1 MAPVPVLD
9 IWQRFQRANGPMLEE
24 DALKEV
30 GLVLATKGATP
41 DDVAAS
47 LTEAIERMV
56 ATVQEPGPLGAT
68 NATLLL
74 LQLVMHTFHGLKV
87 AKRFECLDAA
97 STSLVPALLELLLV
111 LAPADG
117 ALFAD
122 TRLVIE
128 TVSFLSTI
136 LVGYQHAS
144 TLYTA
149 HHASLLGLVETFG
162 SHPSIVGT
170 AVGATTSQLLVQTA
184 LCLVHVHRGCPT
196 LNAALLKALLSHME
210 NVPTPRAT
218 DIDATLRECS
228 WLLTSDPGYLPS
240 VEGLWTMDEYGDVG
254 GRSRNA
260 SSLVLSTAA
269 SCHAVPFTAALYDN
283 GKKTIEL
290 SGAAVAPLALLQ
302 APSTAPG
309 PWSLEGQWRQLLA
322 DDAPNAMQPIA
333 VAVEWACSACTVV
346 NAASALKCTTCGT
359 AAPPPLPS
367 SLQSATNGSNPAPV
381 TASLHESFMA
391 LQWSRGE
398 QKGVWLARKQALTPS
413 LQLPP
418 ASAVSPTAYT
428 LHGDVAQCLAV
439 EKPMSVNS
447 HGSTTIELHVRIE
460 ATASRQVVLA
470 NGEFTLALEPTQTLV
485 WTYGQHVLS
494 TPLSSSGSRY
504 HHIALVHDEH
514 ELIFVLDGA
523 VAARTPRVKAHED
536 GVAAKI
542 LVLGAEPTELSTIST
557 PSSTQL
563 PASVYALAHPMHG
576 SIVELRVW
584 AVALDLGTLQA
595 RATAALPQTTPHL
608 LLYLPLVGSSEHLVM
623 DHGPYGSHAS
633 QYMHGR
639 WPVAPSLA
647 ALPVAA
653 HRWGVLESFFLY
665 GAVRHCDSWTLES
678 GSAIWHSDALGLPHA
693 DGISFQ
699 TTVATAFPTG
709 TKASMAIALANVSYW
724 QQTSLIDEVS
734 ALDAPTSSP
743 PALLVHLTQ
752 HANDAGVAIGL
763 YVLKAGAIHCLSF
776 ATSLLPTIHAAQVT
790 YDAARGTFS
799 VALND
804 RVVSMVSV
812 DVALALGLSATSS
825 LRAGLVVPH
834 TSDIEDAVSI
844 GIGAWHLALSP
855 SSTMT
860 TSALRAVYGL
870 VGLQDDVHM
879 TDAHASATV
888 SCSKYHT
895 DGSAITQE
903 LFGCQS
909 CNTNLVFCKTCAAWC
924 HEGHELVWKGKTAGA
939 CGCRSRGAAACHC
952 PEPVSLPTDRPV
964 LGEPTYGLWCC
975 PQCTVINAVDKAV
988 CSVCGCVSPIA
999 SPTPLQDLLSPL
1011 LETPSMAAEWSCDA
1025 CTMLNSASAT
1035 KCAVC
1040 DTAKPGGSSG
1050 NSSTALLA
1058 LASAASETIQ
1068 TPLASGPW
1076 SCGACTMGNE
1086 ASHTIC
1092 HICGTPRPI
1101 DAVPVAT
1108 PATAPPSPISVA
1120 TAPPPVPVSTARL
1133 DTLLSLQAQ
1142 KMIRVPLDLAP
1153 FATGATTWET
1163 TAGLLVLEYAP
1174 HDAYIGDLVTGSYVD
1189 GDGSLVGLLQPPSSA
1204 TGPLELRG
1212 LYKPSL
1218 TSVPNSFLFQISP
1231 QSRLD
1236 GLWFRG
1242 DGAGQWRCTFTASTQ
1257 RLRGLNG
1264 APFYSGLVN
1273 MAQNLT
1279 NVCYQNSFLQAL
1291 FMTRACRDA
1300 LLSAPTSPNAVVST
1314 LQSLFGRLLQSQAP
1328 AIATHALQRCLPPTF
1343 QAGRQQDTSD
1353 FANFIMEALSDD
1365 VSRIFGGSQASI
1377 RRCKACDHT
1386 AVTHEYFWELL
1397 LNMIELRYTPITD
1410 LSGVTGTGLTIPCPL
1425 GFDRLN
1431 FDLNKDRTNAPY
1443 VYLCVKRDVQ
1453 ATPITDIMI
1462 KVADVTEPKPH
1473 VPGYTRL
1480 EIDLNLGGSSGIINL
1495 LSSPIQKG
1503 ASSLEGP
1510 RHVTNNSG
1518 GGGKKQVYLFYSRD
1532 PTGSPITDLNVVYGT
1547 DTVPDGFRAIRVDL
1561 NQGDGTPVYLCYRSD
1576 MPITDLKLV
1585 TEGRPGY
1592 KLLDNSLHLASTDH
1606 QYIAHTDG
1614 GHGACVTGLQ
1624 LVPAADVDTRKS
1636 EKWEDLGLRPAPA
1649 NGAKLMLQRG
1659 HGNPLYAIEVFR
1671 APRMV
1676 PKFSEYEVIS
1686 LHAPAPGPLTI
1697 ERLHG
1702 LWKAGDDCER
1712 SKRALQL
1719 HHVALS
1725 QNQSFCVRGSFG
1737 TKGVVQGV
1745 LQWLAPSGTYVLHG
1759 HWTDATT
1766 KHPQVAH
1773 LLFRGD
1779 ALEGTIGDA
1788 KTNKNVV
1795 LRGTHVSSTMTSQH
1809 PVTDLLLVRKSS
1821 ATPLPPGV
1829 ALVPTPIHGDL
1840 HLAVRRDPNAPA
1852 IKDVCVVYG
1861 DIDPIPD
1868 DYVCLHTTL
1877 HGTSG
1882 NLNDGAHA
1890 VPLFICFKRD
1900 ANAATLG
1907 LMDVGI
1913 VSGSDVPEGYTKIGH
1928 TPLGMEANL
1937 QPGKPL
1943 FLIYKRGASAT
1954 PRVVEHPLNGQF
1966 DTSLWGPLQLTVVEA
1981 LPLAYDVVG
1990 KFGFTLHGNAAANGA
2005 MRGILYPTTADA
2017 TSFHLV
2023 GYWETTFGTHNSL
2036 SSATYSPLTPLH
2048 ASTQPM
2054 ELRFSL
2060 DGSIPVASGF
2070 WALGNSD
2077 GGKWAL
2083 VHDCYVHIGF
2093 KKDYGS
2099 EWANG
2104 ALQTSDRVSSHALP
2118 SLLRRFVSPRTLGGD
2133 FTCGQ
2138 CHARAESR
2146 VHSTIVSPPSH
2157 LILTLKRMHYDW
2169 KLQKTCKSLH
2179 DVSFPPCLALPPL
2192 EAADAVVLGASED
2205 DLPRGYGLYA
2215 VLVHSGVSANSGH
2228 YYSYCRDSSSGHLDL
2243 NDDDAAPWIK
2253 FNDTTLAVS
2262 SWAEM
2267 NQAMTTS
2274 VSDSVYLLF
2283 YKRLDAHQSLG
2294 NNLENEEEEAKS
2306 EDEEAMLL
2314 AKAMALSMSSTQ
2326 AALESLDHVVAFS
2339 PATQGLI
2346 QEIEAENTARM
2357 LAAQTSEVAM
2367 DDLHTVVRAMSS
2379 VPEPYKAALEA
2390 ALI

>member
-1 MAPVPVLD
+1 MAPLPVLD

-30 GLVLATKGATP
+30 GLVLATKVATP

-47 LTEAIERMV
+47 LAEAIERMV
-56 ATVQEPGPLGAT
+56 AVVQEPGPLGAT

-97 STSLVPALLELLLV
+97 STSLAPALLRLLHL

-149 HHASLLGLVETFG
+149 HHASLLGLIETFG

-184 LCLVHVHRGCPT
+184 LCLVNVHRGCPER
-196 LNAALLKALLSHME
+196 NANLLKALLSHME
-210 NVPTPRAT
+210 SVPKPRAA
-218 DIDATLRECS
+218 DIETTLRECS
-228 WLLTSDPGYLPS
+228 WLLALTPGHLPS
-240 VEGLWTMDEYGDVG
+240 IEGLWTMDEYGEVG

-260 SSLVLSTAA
+260 SSLVLSTIA
-269 SCHAVPFTAALYDN
+269 SCHAVPFTAAFYAN

-302 APSTAPG
+302 APPTAPG

-346 NAASALKCTTCGT
+346 NAAAAPKCTTCGT
-359 AAPPPLPS
+359 VAPPPLPS
-367 SLQSATNGSNPAPV
+367 SLQPATNGSNPAPV
-381 TASLHESFMA
+381 TALLHDDAFMA

-398 QKGVWLARKQALTPS
+398 QKGAWLARKQVLTPS

-418 ASAVSPTAYT
+418 ASIVSPTAYT
-428 LHGDVAQCLAV
+428 LHGDVAHCLVV
-439 EKPMSVNS
+439 EKPVSVNS
-447 HGSTTIELHVRIE
+447 HCSTTIELHVRVE
-460 ATASRQVVLA
+460 ATAERQVFLA
-470 NGEFTLALEPTQTLV
+470 NGEFSLACGPHETLV

-494 TPLSSSGSRY
+494 ASLASSSGDY
-504 HHIALVHDEH
+504 HHIALVHDEL
-514 ELIFVLDGA
+514 ELILVLNGA

-542 LVLGAEPTELSTIST
+542 LVLGAEPTELTT
-557 PSSTQL
+557 MSSPTQL
-563 PASVYALAHPMHG
+563 PASVYGLAHPMHG

-584 AVALDLGTLQA
+584 SIALDLGMLQS
-595 RATAALPQTTPHL
+595 RATAALPADTPHL

-623 DHGPYGSHAS
+623 DHGPYGNHAS
-633 QYMHGR
+633 QYMQHGG

-647 ALPVAA
+647 ALPVSA
-653 HRWGVLESFFLY
+653 HRWGVLDGFFLY
-665 GAVRHCDSWTLES
+665 GAVRPGATWMLES
-678 GSAIWHSDALGLPHA
+678 GSAIWHRDALGLPHTDA
-693 DGISFQ
+693 ISFQ
-699 TTVATAFPTG
+699 TTVATSFPAG
-709 TKASMAIALANVSYW
+709 TKASMTIALANVSYW

-734 ALDAPTSSP
+734 ALHAPTSSP
-743 PALLVHLTQ
+743 PALFVHLTQ

-763 YVLKAGAIHCLSF
+763 YVLKAGGVHCLSL
-776 ATSLLPTIHAAQVT
+776 ATSLLPAIHAAQVS
-790 YDAARGTFS
+790 YDATRGTLS

-812 DVALALGLSATSS
+812 DVALALDLSPTSSS
-825 LRAGLVVPH
+825 LRAGLIVPN
-834 TSDIEDAVSI
+834 TSDIEDSVSI
-844 GIGAWHLALSP
+844 GIGAWHLAVSP
-855 SSTMT
+855 ASATT

-870 VGLQDDVHM
+870 VGPHVE
-879 TDAHASATV
+879 DAHASATV

-924 HEGHELVWKGKTAGA
+924 HEGHELVWKGKAAGA

-952 PEPVSLPTDRPV
+952 PEPVPLPADRPA
-964 LGEPTYGLWCC
+964 LGEPTYSLWCC

-988 CSVCGCVSPIA
+988 CSVCGCVSPVA
-999 SPTPLQDLLSPL
+999 APTPLQDLLSPL

-1035 KCAVC
+1035 KCTVC
-1040 DTAKPGGSSG
+1040 DTAKPGGSSSS
-1050 NSSTALLA
+1050 SSTALLA
-1058 LASAASETIQ
+1058 LASAASETMQ
-1068 TPLASGPW
+1068 QPSVSSGPW

-1101 DAVPVAT
+1101 DVVAVAT
-1108 PATAPPSPISVA
+1108 PATAPTSPISVA
-1120 TAPPPVPVSTARL
+1120 AAPPPAPVSTARL

-1142 KMIRVPLDLAP
+1142 KMARVPFDLAP
-1153 FATGATTWET
+1153 FATGPTTWET

-1174 HDAYIGDLVTGSYVD
+1174 HNAYIGDLVTGSYVD

-1212 LYKPSL
+1212 QYKPSS
-1218 TSVPNSFLFQISP
+1218 TSVPNSFLFQMSP

-1242 DGAGQWRCTFTASTQ
+1242 DGAGSWRCTFTSSTHC
-1257 RLRGLNG
+1257 LRGLNG

-1273 MAQNLT
+1273 MSQNLT

-1300 LLSAPTSPNAVVST
+1300 LLSSPTSTNPNAVVST
-1314 LQSLFGRLLQSQAP
+1314 LQTLFGRLLQSQAP

-1410 LSGVTGTGLTIPCPL
+1410 ITGVTGTGLTIPCPL

-1431 FDLNKDRTNAPY
+1431 CDLNKDRTNAPY

-1473 VPGYTRL
+1473 VPGYTRMD
-1480 EIDLNLGGSSGIINL
+1480 IDLNVGGSAIINL
-1495 LSSPIQKG
+1495 LSSPIKKG
-1503 ASSLEGP
+1503 
-1510 RHVTNNSG
+1510 SG

-1532 PTGSPITDLNVVYGT
+1532 PTGSPITDLDVVYGT

-1592 KLLDNSLHLASTDH
+1592 KLLDHSLHLASTDH

-1624 LVPAADVDTRKS
+1624 LVPAADVESRKS

-1676 PKFSEYEVIS
+1676 PKFSDYEVIS
-1686 LHAPAPGPLTI
+1686 LHAPSPGPLTI

-1719 HHVALS
+1719 HHIAPSLHP
-1725 QNQSFCVRGSFG
+1725 SFRVRGSFG
-1737 TKGVVQGV
+1737 TKGAIHGV
-1745 LQWLAPSGTYVLHG
+1745 LQWLAASGTYVLHG

-1788 KTNKNVV
+1788 KSNKNVV

-1809 PVTDLLLVRKSS
+1809 PVTDLLLVRKS
-1821 ATPLPPGV
+1821 TPLPPGV
-1829 ALVPTPIHGDL
+1829 SLVATPIHADL
-1840 HLAVRRDPNAPA
+1840 YLAVRRDPNAPA

-1861 DIDPIPD
+1861 DVDPIPD
-1868 DYVCLHTTL
+1868 DYVCLHTTV

-1882 NLNDGAHA
+1882 NLNDGAQA

-1900 ANAATLG
+1900 ANPATLG
-1907 LMDVGI
+1907 LADVSI
-1913 VSGSDVPEGYTKIGH
+1913 LSGSDVPERYTKIGH

-1943 FLIYKRGASAT
+1943 FLAYKRGSET
-1954 PRVVEHPLNGQF
+1954 TSSSFVEHPLNGQF
-1966 DTSLWGPLQLTVVEA
+1966 DTSLWGPLQLVVAET
-1981 LPLAYDVVG
+1981 LPVVYDAVG
-1990 KFGFTLHGNAAANGA
+1990 KFGFTLHGNAAGNGA
-2005 MRGILYPTTADA
+2005 VRGVLYPTTADA

-2023 GYWETTFGTHNSL
+2023 GYWETTFGSHNSL
-2036 SSATYSPLTPLH
+2036 SAATYSPLSPLH

-2060 DGSIPVASGF
+2060 DGSIPTASGF
-2070 WALGNSD
+2070 WAQGNSD

-2083 VHDCYVHIGF
+2083 VADCYVHIGF

-2099 EWANG
+2099 EWAHG

-2118 SLLRRFVSPRTLGGD
+2118 SLLRRLVSPRTLGGD
-2133 FTCGQ
+2133 FTCGH

-2179 DVSFPPCLALPPL
+2179 DVSFPSRLTLPPL
-2192 EAADAVVLGASED
+2192 DAADAAVLGASED

-2215 VLVHSGVSANSGH
+2215 VLVHSGLSANSGH

-2243 NDDDAAPWIK
+2243 ADDDDAPWIK
-2253 FNDTTLAVS
+2253 FNDATLAVS

-2267 NQAMTTS
+2267 NQAMATS

-2283 YKRLDAHQSLG
+2283 YKRLETRATTPEDDDDD
-2294 NNLENEEEEAKS
+2294 EEAKS

-2326 AALESLDHVVAFS
+2326 AALASLDHVVAFS
-2339 PATQGLI
+2339 PATKVLI

-2357 LAAQTSEVAM
+2357 LAAQTSHVAM
-2367 DDLHTVVRAMSS
+2367 DDLHTVVRASSS
-2379 VPEPYKAALEA
+2379 VPEPYKSALEA
-2390 ALI
+2390 ALA